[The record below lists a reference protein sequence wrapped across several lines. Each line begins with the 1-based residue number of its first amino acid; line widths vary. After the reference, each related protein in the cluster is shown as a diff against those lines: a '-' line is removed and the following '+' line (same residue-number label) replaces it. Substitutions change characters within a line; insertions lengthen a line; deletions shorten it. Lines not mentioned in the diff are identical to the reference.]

1 MTTPEHIK
9 EIVRNLPKKPGV
21 YRFYDKDRKILYV
34 GKAKYLKNR
43 VSSYFNKIKYEN
55 HKTKLLARKIDHIE
69 YIVVD
74 TEYEALLLE
83 NSLIKKH
90 QPHYNVA
97 LRDDKTYPWICIK
110 KEAFPRVFS
119 TRNVIKDGSEY
130 YGPYASVR
138 MMHTVLG
145 IISKLYKLRTCAYNL
160 SQKNIENKKF
170 RLCLEYHIGNC
181 LGGCEGKQTEQE
193 YNESIVEIRHIL
205 KGNLGDLTRNL
216 KQTMHGFADALEFEK
231 AQELKERI
239 ELLENYQAKSTVV
252 NYKIH
257 DVDVFTI
264 VSDSYAGYVNYLKIN
279 SGSVVQLHTLEI
291 RKKLEE
297 TDEEL
302 LAMGIAEIRQKFN
315 SQSKELFISIPI
327 DLYVEGLKVSIPR
340 IGDKKKLIDMSLR
353 NAKYFMLDRYKA
365 MEKVDPDSHAK
376 RVMKQV
382 QDDLRLKELPVH
394 IECFDN
400 SNIQGEFPVAA
411 CVVFK
416 NGKPAKK
423 DYRHFN
429 IKTVVGPDDFA
440 SMEEVVYRR
449 YSRLIKEGE
458 SLPQLI
464 VIDGGKGQLH
474 SAVNSLERLGLMG
487 QLAVVG
493 IAKRLE
499 EIYFPGDSVPIYL
512 DKRSESLRIIQFLRN
527 EAHRFGITHHRSQR
541 GKSIVK
547 SELHEIKGIGPK
559 SAQQLITKIGSVKRI
574 KEATLD
580 ELSIVVGEAKAK
592 IVWTYFNKP
601 AEGSV

>member
-1 MTTPEHIK
+1 METPEHIK
-9 EIVRNLPKKPGV
+9 EIVRHLPKKPGV

-55 HKTKLLARKIDHIE
+55 HKTKLLVRKIDHIE

-74 TEYEALLLE
+74 SEYEALLLE

-110 KEAFPRVFS
+110 KEPFPRVFS

-138 MMHTVLG
+138 MMHTILG
-145 IISKLYKLRTCAYNL
+145 IIGKLYKLRTCAYHL
-160 SQKNIENKKF
+160 SSSNIAKKKY

-181 LGGCEGKQTEQE
+181 LGGCENKQSE
-193 YNESIVEIRHIL
+193 YDYDKSIAEIRHIL
-205 KGNLGDLTRNL
+205 KGNLGDLSKDL
-216 KQTMHGFADALEFEK
+216 KQTMNSYAENLEFEK
-231 AQELKERI
+231 AHELKERI
-239 ELLENYQAKSTVV
+239 GLLENYQAKSTVV

-257 DVDVFTI
+257 DVDVYSI
-264 VSDSYAGYVNYLKIN
+264 VSDSYGGYVNFLKIN
-279 SGSVVQLHTLEI
+279 SGAVVQLHTLEI
-291 RKKLEE
+291 KKKLEE

-302 LAMGIAEIRQKFN
+302 LAMGIAEIRQKFKSTSKDIYL
-315 SQSKELFISIPI
+315 SQPI
-327 DLYVEGLKVSIPR
+327 AIEIEGIQVSVPK

-353 NAKYFMLDRYKA
+353 NAKYFMMDRYKA
-365 MEKVDPDSHAK
+365 MEKVDPDAHSK
-376 RVMKQV
+376 RVMAQIQK
-382 QDDLRLKELPVH
+382 DIRLKELPTH

-416 NGKPAKK
+416 NGKPSKK

-429 IKTVVGPDDFA
+429 IKTVVGPDDYA
-440 SMEEVVYRR
+440 SMEEVVERR
-449 YSRLIKEGE
+449 YSRLLREGE

-487 QLAVVG
+487 KLAVIG

-499 EIYFPGDSVPIYL
+499 EIYFPGDSIPLYL
-512 DKRSESLRIIQFLRN
+512 DKRSESLKVIQSLRN
-527 EAHRFGITHHRSQR
+527 EAHRFGITHHRKQR

-559 SAQQLITKIGSVKRI
+559 TAQELLSNIGSVKRV
-574 KEATLD
+574 KEATKD
-580 ELSIVVGEAKAK
+580 ELTAIIGYAKAQ
-592 IVWTYFNKP
+592 IVWQHFQ
-601 AEGSV
+601 A

>member
-1 MTTPEHIK
+1 METPDHIK
-9 EIVRNLPKKPGV
+9 EIVRHLPKKPGV

-55 HKTKLLARKIDHIE
+55 HKTKILVRKIDHIE
-69 YIVVD
+69 YIVVE

-110 KEAFPRVFS
+110 KEPFPRVFS

-130 YGPYASVR
+130 YGPYASVK

-145 IISKLYKLRTCAYNL
+145 IIGKLYKLRTCSYNL
-160 SQKNIENKKF
+160 SQTNIANKKY

-181 LGGCEGKQTEQE
+181 LGGCENKQSEPA
-193 YNESIVEIRHIL
+193 YNQSINEIRHIL
-205 KGNLGDLTRNL
+205 KGNLGDLTRDL
-216 KQTMHGFADALEFEK
+216 KHTMSEFAENLEFEK

-239 ELLENYQAKSTVV
+239 GLLENYQAKSTVV

-257 DVDVFTI
+257 DVDVFSI
-264 VSDSYAGYVNYLKIN
+264 VSDSYAGYVNFLKIN
-279 SGSVVQLHTLEI
+279 SGAVVQLHTLEI

-302 LAMGIAEIRQKFN
+302 MAIGIAEIRQKFD
-315 SQSKELFISIPI
+315 SESKELYLSIPI
-327 DLYVEGLKVSIPR
+327 DIPINNVKVTIPK
-340 IGDKKKLIDMSLR
+340 IGDKKKLIDMSTR
-353 NAKYFMLDRYKA
+353 NAKYFMMDRYKA
-365 MEKVDPDSHAK
+365 MEKIDPDAHSK
-376 RVMKQV
+376 RIMAQV
-382 QDDLRLKELPVH
+382 QKDIRLTELPVH
-394 IECFDN
+394 MECFDN
-400 SNIQGEFPVAA
+400 SNIQGEYPVAA

-416 NGKPAKK
+416 NGKPSKK

-429 IKTVVGPDDFA
+429 IKTVVGPDDYA

-458 SLPQLI
+458 SLPQLV

-487 QLAVVG
+487 KIAVIG

-499 EIYFPGDSVPIYL
+499 EIYFPGDSIPIYL
-512 DKRSESLRIIQFLRN
+512 DKRSESLKVIQFLRN
-527 EAHRFGITHHRSQR
+527 EAHRFGITHHRNQR

-559 SAQQLITKIGSVKRI
+559 NAQELLTHIGSVKRV
-574 KEATLD
+574 KEATKD
-580 ELSIVVGEAKAK
+580 ELTAIIGESKAQ
-592 IVWTYFNKP
+592 IVWQHFQ
-601 AEGSV
+601 S

>member
-1 MTTPEHIK
+1 
-9 EIVRNLPKKPGV
+9 
-21 YRFYDKDRKILYV
+21 
-34 GKAKYLKNR
+34 
-43 VSSYFNKIKYEN
+43 
-55 HKTKLLARKIDHIE
+55 
-69 YIVVD
+69 
-74 TEYEALLLE
+74 
-83 NSLIKKH
+83 
-90 QPHYNVA
+90 
-97 LRDDKTYPWICIK
+97 
-110 KEAFPRVFS
+110 
-119 TRNVIKDGSEY
+119 
-130 YGPYASVR
+130 
-138 MMHTVLG
+138 MHTVLG

-160 SQKNIENKKF
+160 SQTNVANKKY

-181 LGGCEGKQTEQE
+181 LGGCEGKQSEHE
-193 YNESIVEIRHIL
+193 YNKSIAEIRHIL
-205 KGNLGDLTRNL
+205 KGNLGDLTKDL
-216 KQTMHGFADALEFEK
+216 KSTMTGYAEELEFEK

-239 ELLENYQAKSTVV
+239 GLLENYQAKSTVV

-257 DVDVFTI
+257 DVDVFSI
-264 VSDSYAGYVNYLKIN
+264 VSDSYAGYVNFLKIN
-279 SGSVVQLHTLEI
+279 SGAVVQLHTLEI

-302 LAMGIAEIRQKFN
+302 LAMGIAEIRQKFE
-315 SQSKELFISIPI
+315 STSKELYLSEPISVKI
-327 DLYVEGLKVSIPR
+327 EGLNITIPK

-353 NAKYFMLDRYKA
+353 NGKYFMMDRYKA
-365 MEKVDPDSHAK
+365 MEKVDPENHQN

-382 QDDLRLKELPVH
+382 QKDLRLTELPTH

-429 IKTVVGPDDFA
+429 IKTVVGPDDYA

-449 YSRLIKEGE
+449 YSRLLKEGE

-474 SAVNSLERLGLMG
+474 SAVNSLDRLGLMG
-487 QLAVVG
+487 KVAVVG

-499 EIYFPGDSVPIYL
+499 EIYFPGDSIPIYL

-527 EAHRFGITHHRSQR
+527 EAHRFGITHHRNQR
-541 GKSIVK
+541 SKSIVK
-547 SELHEIKGIGPK
+547 SELHDIKGIGPK
-559 SAQQLITKIGSVKRI
+559 ISQELLTKIGSVKRI

-580 ELSIVVGEAKAK
+580 ELTIVVGESKAK
-592 IVWTYFNKP
+592 IVWEYFQEK
-601 AEGSV
+601 

>member
-1 MTTPEHIK
+1 METPEHIK

-43 VSSYFNKIKYEN
+43 VSSYFNKVKYEN
-55 HKTKLLARKIDHIE
+55 RKTKLLVRKIDHIE
-69 YIVVD
+69 YIVVES
-74 TEYEALLLE
+74 EYEALLLE

-110 KEAFPRVFS
+110 KEPFPRVFS
-119 TRNVIKDGSEY
+119 TRNLIKDGSEY
-130 YGPYASVR
+130 YGPYASVK
-138 MMHTVLG
+138 MMHTVLN
-145 IISKLYKLRTCAYNL
+145 IISKLYKLRTCSYHL
-160 SQKNIENKKF
+160 SQTNVANKKY
-170 RLCLEYHIGNC
+170 RVCLEYHIGNC
-181 LGGCEGKQTEQE
+181 LGGCENKQSE
-193 YNESIVEIRHIL
+193 YSYDKSIDEIRHIL
-205 KGNLGDLTRNL
+205 KGNLGDLSKDL
-216 KQTMHGFADALEFEK
+216 KETMVRYATELKFEK

-257 DVDVFTI
+257 DVDVFSI
-264 VSDSYAGYVNYLKIN
+264 VSDSYAGYVNFMKIN
-279 SGSVVQLHTLEI
+279 SGAVVQLHTLEI
-291 RKKLEE
+291 RKKMEE
-297 TDEEL
+297 TDPEL
-302 LAMGIAEIRQKFN
+302 LAFGIAEIRQKFG
-315 SQSKELFISIPI
+315 SSSKQLYLSEPI
-327 DLYVEGLKVSIPR
+327 DMVMDDLKITIPK

-353 NAKYFMLDRYKA
+353 NAKYFMMDRYKA
-365 MEKVDPDSHAK
+365 MEKIDPESHSN
-376 RVMKQV
+376 RVMLQV
-382 QDDLRLKELPVH
+382 QKDIRLKELPVH

-416 NGKPAKK
+416 NGKPSKK

-429 IKTVVGPDDFA
+429 IKTVVGPDDYA

-449 YSRLIKEGE
+449 YSRLLKEGE
-458 SLPQLI
+458 SLPQLV

-474 SAVNSLERLGLMG
+474 SAVNSLDRLGLMG
-487 QLAVVG
+487 KIAVIG

-499 EIYFPGDSVPIYL
+499 EIYFPGDSIPIYL

-527 EAHRFGITHHRSQR
+527 EAHRFGITHHRNQR

-547 SELHEIKGIGPK
+547 SELHQIKGIGPK
-559 SAQQLITKIGSVKRI
+559 ISEQLLTKIGSVKRV

-580 ELSIVVGEAKAK
+580 DLSIVIGEAKAK
-592 IVWTYFNKP
+592 IVWNYFN
-601 AEGSV
+601 S

>member
-1 MTTPEHIK
+1 METPEHIK
-9 EIVRNLPKKPGV
+9 EIVKRLPKKPGV

-55 HKTKLLARKIDHIE
+55 HKTKLLVRKIDHIE
-69 YIVVD
+69 FIVVD
-74 TEYEALLLE
+74 SEYDALLLE

-110 KEAFPRVFS
+110 NEPFPRVFS

-130 YGPYASVR
+130 YGPYASVK

-145 IISKLYKLRTCAYNL
+145 IIGKLYKLRTCSYNL
-160 SQKNIENKKF
+160 SQTNIANKKY

-181 LGGCEGKQTEQE
+181 LGGCENKQSEAAYDQ
-193 YNESIVEIRHIL
+193 SIAEIRHIL
-205 KGNLGDLTRNL
+205 KGNLGDLTKDL
-216 KQTMHGFADALEFEK
+216 KQTMNGFAEELEFEK

-239 ELLENYQAKSTVV
+239 GLLENYQAKSTVV

-257 DVDVFTI
+257 DVDVFSI
-264 VSDSYAGYVNYLKIN
+264 VSDSYGGYVNFLKIN
-279 SGSVVQLHTLEI
+279 SGAVVQLHTLEI
-291 RKKLEE
+291 KKKLEE

-302 LAMGIAEIRQKFN
+302 LAMGIAEIRQKFE
-315 SQSKELFISIPI
+315 STSKEIFLSQPI
-327 DLYVEGLKVSIPR
+327 DLPIENVTVSVPK

-353 NAKYFMLDRYKA
+353 NAKYFMMDRYKA
-365 MEKVDPDSHAK
+365 MEKVDPDAHSK
-376 RVMKQV
+376 RVMAQIQK
-382 QDDLRLKELPVH
+382 DIRLKELPTH

-416 NGKPAKK
+416 NAKPSKK

-429 IKTVVGPDDFA
+429 IKTVVGPDDYA
-440 SMEEVVYRR
+440 SMEEVVERR
-449 YSRLIKEGE
+449 YSRLLREGE
-458 SLPQLI
+458 PLPQLI

-487 QLAVVG
+487 KIAVIG

-499 EIYFPGDSVPIYL
+499 EIYFPGDSIPIYL
-512 DKRSESLRIIQFLRN
+512 DKRSESLKVIQFLRN
-527 EAHRFGITHHRSQR
+527 EAHRFGITHHRNQR

-559 SAQQLITKIGSVKRI
+559 TAQELLTHIGSVKRV
-574 KEATLD
+574 KEATKD
-580 ELSIVVGEAKAK
+580 ELSVIIGEAKAQ
-592 IVWTYFNKP
+592 IVWKHFQ
-601 AEGSV
+601 S

>member
-1 MTTPEHIK
+1 MDTPEHIK

-55 HKTKLLARKIDHIE
+55 RKTKLLVRKIDHIE
-69 YIVVD
+69 YIVVES
-74 TEYEALLLE
+74 EYEALLLE

-110 KEAFPRVFS
+110 KEPFPRVFS
-119 TRNVIKDGSEY
+119 TRNLIKDGSEY
-130 YGPYASVR
+130 YGPYASVK
-138 MMHTVLG
+138 MMHTVLN
-145 IISKLYKLRTCAYNL
+145 IISKLYKLRTCSYHL
-160 SQKNIENKKF
+160 SPTNIANKKY
-170 RLCLEYHIGNC
+170 RVCLEYHIGNC
-181 LGGCEGKQTEQE
+181 LGGCEGKQSE
-193 YNESIVEIRHIL
+193 YDYDKSIDEIRHIL
-205 KGNLGDLTRNL
+205 KGNLGDLTKDL
-216 KQTMHGFADALEFEK
+216 KETMMRYASELRFEK
-231 AQELKERI
+231 AQELKERV

-257 DVDVFTI
+257 NVDVFSI
-264 VSDSYAGYVNYLKIN
+264 VSDSYAGYVNFMKIN
-279 SGSVVQLHTLEI
+279 SGAVVQLHTLEI
-291 RKKLEE
+291 RKKMEE
-297 TDEEL
+297 TDQEL
-302 LAMGIAEIRQKFN
+302 LAIGIAEIRQKFG
-315 SQSKELFISIPI
+315 STSKELYLSQKVDMEMD
-327 DLYVEGLKVSIPR
+327 DLKIIVPK
-340 IGDKKKLIDMSLR
+340 IGDKKKLIEMSLR
-353 NAKYFMLDRYKA
+353 NAKYFMMDRYKA
-365 MEKVDPDSHAK
+365 MEKVDPESHSN
-376 RVMKQV
+376 RVMQQV
-382 QDDLRLKELPVH
+382 QKDLRLKELPVH

-416 NGKPAKK
+416 NGKPSKR

-440 SMEEVVYRR
+440 SMEEIVYRR
-449 YSRLIKEGE
+449 YSRLLREGE
-458 SLPQLI
+458 SLPQLV

-487 QLAVVG
+487 KIAVVG

-499 EIYFPGDSVPIYL
+499 EIYFPGDSIPIYL

-527 EAHRFGITHHRSQR
+527 EAHRFGITHHRNQR

-547 SELHEIKGIGPK
+547 SELHQIKGIGPK
-559 SAQQLITKIGSVKRI
+559 ISEQLLTKIGSVKRI

-580 ELSIVVGEAKAK
+580 ELSVVVGEAKAK
-592 IVWTYFNKP
+592 IVWNYFN
-601 AEGSV
+601 S

>member
-1 MTTPEHIK
+1 METPEHIK
-9 EIVRNLPKKPGV
+9 EIVKRLPKKPGV

-55 HKTKLLARKIDHIE
+55 HKTKLLVRKIDHIE
-69 YIVVD
+69 FIVVD
-74 TEYEALLLE
+74 SEYDALLLE

-110 KEAFPRVFS
+110 KEPFPRVFS

-130 YGPYASVR
+130 YGPYASVK

-145 IISKLYKLRTCAYNL
+145 IIGKLYKLRTCSYNL
-160 SQKNIENKKF
+160 SQTNIANKKY

-181 LGGCEGKQTEQE
+181 LGGCENKQSEAAYDQ
-193 YNESIVEIRHIL
+193 SIAEIRHIL
-205 KGNLGDLTRNL
+205 KGNLGDLTKDL
-216 KQTMHGFADALEFEK
+216 KQTMNGFAEELEFEK

-239 ELLENYQAKSTVV
+239 GLLENYQAKSTVV

-257 DVDVFTI
+257 DVDVFSI
-264 VSDSYAGYVNYLKIN
+264 VSDSYGGYVNFLKIN
-279 SGSVVQLHTLEI
+279 SGAVVQLHTLEI
-291 RKKLEE
+291 KKKLEE

-302 LAMGIAEIRQKFN
+302 LAMGIAEIRQKFE
-315 SQSKELFISIPI
+315 STSKEIFLSQPI
-327 DLYVEGLKVSIPR
+327 DLPIENVTVSVPK

-353 NAKYFMLDRYKA
+353 NAKYFMMDRYKA
-365 MEKVDPDSHAK
+365 MEKVDPDAHSK
-376 RVMKQV
+376 RVMAQIQK
-382 QDDLRLKELPVH
+382 DIRLKELPTH

-416 NGKPAKK
+416 NAKPSKK

-429 IKTVVGPDDFA
+429 IKTVVGPDDYA
-440 SMEEVVYRR
+440 SMEEVVERR
-449 YSRLIKEGE
+449 YSRLLREGE
-458 SLPQLI
+458 PLPQLI

-487 QLAVVG
+487 KIAVIG

-499 EIYFPGDSVPIYL
+499 EIYFPGDSIPIYL
-512 DKRSESLRIIQFLRN
+512 DKRSESLKVIQFLRN
-527 EAHRFGITHHRSQR
+527 EAHRFGITHHRNQR

-559 SAQQLITKIGSVKRI
+559 TAQELLTHIGSVKRV
-574 KEATLD
+574 KEATKD
-580 ELSIVVGEAKAK
+580 ELSVIIGEAKAQ
-592 IVWTYFNKP
+592 IVWKHFQ
-601 AEGSV
+601 S

>member
-1 MTTPEHIK
+1 METPEHIK
-9 EIVRNLPKKPGV
+9 EIVRHLPQKPGV

-55 HKTKLLARKIDHIE
+55 HKTKLLVRKIDHIE

-74 TEYEALLLE
+74 SEYDALLLE

-110 KEAFPRVFS
+110 KEPFPRVFS

-145 IISKLYKLRTCAYNL
+145 IIGKLYKLRTCAYNL
-160 SQKNIENKKF
+160 SQSNIAKKKY

-181 LGGCEGKQTEQE
+181 LGGCENKQTEHD
-193 YNESIVEIRHIL
+193 YDKSIAEIRHIL
-205 KGNLGDLTRNL
+205 KGNLGDLTKDL
-216 KQTMHGFADALEFEK
+216 KQTMLGYAENMEFEK

-239 ELLENYQAKSTVV
+239 SLLENYQAKSTVV

-257 DVDVFTI
+257 DVDVFSI
-264 VSDSYAGYVNYLKIN
+264 VSDSYGGYVNFLKIN
-279 SGSVVQLHTLEI
+279 SGAVVQLHTLEI
-291 RKKLEE
+291 KKKLDE

-302 LAMGIAEIRQKFN
+302 LAMGIAEIRQKFG
-315 SQSKELFISIPI
+315 STSKEIYLSQKIELPIENVQISVP
-327 DLYVEGLKVSIPR
+327 K
-340 IGDKKKLIDMSLR
+340 IGDKKKLIEMSLR
-353 NAKYFMLDRYKA
+353 NAKYYMMDRYKA
-365 MEKVDPDSHAK
+365 MEKVDPDAHSK
-376 RVMKQV
+376 RVMAQIQK
-382 QDDLRLKELPVH
+382 DIRLTELPTH

-416 NGKPAKK
+416 NAKPSKK

-440 SMEEVVYRR
+440 SMEEVVERR
-449 YSRLIKEGE
+449 YSRLLREGE
-458 SLPQLI
+458 PLPQLI

-487 QLAVVG
+487 KVAVIG

-499 EIYFPGDSVPIYL
+499 EIYFPGDSIPLYL
-512 DKRSESLRIIQFLRN
+512 DKRSESLKIIQQLRN
-527 EAHRFGITHHRSQR
+527 EAHRFGITHHRNQR

-559 SAQQLITKIGSVKRI
+559 TAQELLSHIGSVKRI

-580 ELSIVVGEAKAK
+580 EMSVIIGEAKAK
-592 IVWTYFNKP
+592 IVWNYFNKKK
-601 AEGSV
+601 G

>member
-1 MTTPEHIK
+1 METPERIK
-9 EIVRNLPKKPGV
+9 EIVRHLPKKPGV

-55 HKTKLLARKIDHIE
+55 HKTKLLVRKIDHIE

-110 KEAFPRVFS
+110 KEPFPRVFS

-130 YGPYASVR
+130 YGPYASVK
-138 MMHTVLG
+138 MMHTILG
-145 IISKLYKLRTCAYNL
+145 IIGKLYKLRTCTYNL
-160 SQKNIENKKF
+160 SQSNIAKKKY

-181 LGGCEGKQTEQE
+181 LGGCENKQSEHD
-193 YNESIVEIRHIL
+193 YDKSIAEIRHIL
-205 KGNLGDLTRNL
+205 KGNLGDLTKDL
-216 KQTMHGFADALEFEK
+216 KQTMSGYAENLEFEK
-231 AQELKERI
+231 AHELKDRI
-239 ELLENYQAKSTVV
+239 GLLENYQAKSTVV

-257 DVDVFTI
+257 DVDVYSI
-264 VSDSYAGYVNYLKIN
+264 VSDSYGGYVNFMKIN
-279 SGSVVQLHTLEI
+279 SGAVVQLHTLEI
-291 RKKLEE
+291 KKKLEE

-302 LAMGIAEIRQKFN
+302 LAMGIAEIRQKFKST
-315 SQSKELFISIPI
+315 SQEIYLSQPIDIPI
-327 DLYVEGLKVSIPR
+327 ENAHISVPK

-353 NAKYFMLDRYKA
+353 NAKYYMMDRYKA
-365 MEKVDPDSHAK
+365 MEKVDPEAHSK
-376 RVMKQV
+376 RVMAQIQK
-382 QDDLRLKELPVH
+382 DIRLTELPIH

-416 NGKPAKK
+416 NAKPSKK

-429 IKTVVGPDDFA
+429 IKTVVGPDDYA
-440 SMEEVVYRR
+440 SMEEVVERR
-449 YSRLIKEGE
+449 YSRLLREGE

-474 SAVNSLERLGLMG
+474 SAVNSLDRLGLMG
-487 QLAVVG
+487 KIAVIG

-499 EIYFPGDSVPIYL
+499 EIYFPGDPIPLYL
-512 DKRSESLRIIQFLRN
+512 DKRSESLKVIQSLRN
-527 EAHRFGITHHRSQR
+527 EAHRFGITHHRNQR

-559 SAQQLITKIGSVKRI
+559 TAQELLSNIGSVKRV
-574 KEATLD
+574 KEATKD
-580 ELSIVVGEAKAK
+580 ELAIVIGEAKAQ
-592 IVWTYFNKP
+592 IVWQHFQ
-601 AEGSV
+601 A

>member
-1 MTTPEHIK
+1 METPEHIK
-9 EIVRNLPKKPGV
+9 EIVKHLPKKPGV

-55 HKTKLLARKIDHIE
+55 HKTKLLVRKIDHIE
-69 YIVVD
+69 YIVVE

-110 KEAFPRVFS
+110 KEPFPRVFS

-145 IISKLYKLRTCAYNL
+145 IIGKLYKLRTCAYNL
-160 SQKNIENKKF
+160 SQTNIANKKY

-181 LGGCEGKQTEQE
+181 LGGCENKQSEAA
-193 YNESIVEIRHIL
+193 YNQSIAEIRHIL
-205 KGNLGDLTRNL
+205 KGNLGDLTRDL
-216 KQTMHGFADALEFEK
+216 KQTMSSYAEDLEFEK
-231 AQELKERI
+231 AHELKERI
-239 ELLENYQAKSTVV
+239 GLLENYQAKSTVV

-257 DVDVFTI
+257 DVDVFSI
-264 VSDSYAGYVNYLKIN
+264 VSDSYAGYVNFLKIN
-279 SGSVVQLHTLEI
+279 SGAVVQLHTLEI

-302 LAMGIAEIRQKFN
+302 LAIGIAEIRQKFE
-315 SQSKELFISIPI
+315 SESKELYLSIPI
-327 DLYVEGLKVSIPR
+327 DIPIKNVKVTIPQ
-340 IGDKKKLIDMSLR
+340 IGDKKKLIDMSTR
-353 NAKYFMLDRYKA
+353 NAKYFMMDRYKA
-365 MEKVDPDSHAK
+365 MEKVDPDAHSK
-376 RVMKQV
+376 RIMAQIQK
-382 QDDLRLKELPVH
+382 DIRLTELPTH

-416 NGKPAKK
+416 NGKPSKK

-429 IKTVVGPDDFA
+429 IKTVVGPDDYA
-440 SMEEVVYRR
+440 SMEEVVERR
-449 YSRLIKEGE
+449 YSRLLREGE
-458 SLPQLI
+458 PLPQLI

-487 QLAVVG
+487 KIAVIG

-499 EIYFPGDSVPIYL
+499 EIYFPGDPIPIYL
-512 DKRSESLRIIQFLRN
+512 DKRSESLKVIQFLRN
-527 EAHRFGITHHRSQR
+527 EAHRFGITHHRNQR

-547 SELHEIKGIGPK
+547 SELHDIKGIGPK
-559 SAQQLITKIGSVKRI
+559 NAQELLTHIGSVKRV
-574 KEATLD
+574 KEATKE
-580 ELSIVVGEAKAK
+580 ELAVIIGESKAQ
-592 IVWTYFNKP
+592 IVWQHFQ
-601 AEGSV
+601 S